1 MRKGILCVTL
11 LLLLYSCAKRSTP
24 EGGEKDEIPPKVL
37 SSKPENSSINFD
49 EKKIRITFDEYIKL
63 EKLNSQ
69 LVVSPPIDKSNYSIF
84 PQGGAS
90 KHIDIEI
97 NEPLSDSTTFV
108 FNFGE
113 SIKDNN
119 EGNLLPFYKYVF
131 STGSYVDSLELK
143 GNIYDSYE
151 RKQEGYITAMLYPKN
166 ESFNDSTIYKEK
178 PLYISSTLDS
188 TFFNFSNLK
197 KGEYVLLALKDYNNN
212 LLFDPLSDKVAF
224 IDSTIIIPTESE
236 FDLKLFKEIPEYKV
250 FKPYQEFSNRVSFGY
265 RGNIDSLKINLLNE
279 NIESIIT
286 KEEDTDTLNYWFRSF
301 NYDTLRFEVK
311 NKLDFDEFKLAK
323 REYENDTL
331 IISKYSDK
339 FELGDQFSLKT
350 TIPIIDLD
358 NSKITI
364 INKDSTVIPFT
375 TEFNN
380 HKIDFDFEILP
391 SDRYSIEIM
400 PNAIIDFFEN
410 TNDTL
415 NYNFTTKKRSD
426 YGNLYLNL
434 SGINFDKLIVELLN
448 LKGEIIRS
456 NFLTSNS
463 DPCTFENILP
473 GDYTIRVINDLN
485 KNNLWDTGDFLKK
498 IKPEPT
504 YHYNDTIKVR
514 ANWVIRERL

>member
-224 IDSTIIIPTESE
+224 IDSMIIIPTESE
-236 FDLKLFKEIPEYKV
+236 FL
-250 FKPYQEFSNRVSFGY
+250 
-265 RGNIDSLKINLLNE
+265 
-279 NIESIIT
+279 
-286 KEEDTDTLNYWFRSF
+286 
-301 NYDTLRFEVK
+301 
-311 NKLDFDEFKLAK
+311 
-323 REYENDTL
+323 
-331 IISKYSDK
+331 
-339 FELGDQFSLKT
+339 
-350 TIPIIDLD
+350 
-358 NSKITI
+358 
-364 INKDSTVIPFT
+364 
-375 TEFNN
+375 
-380 HKIDFDFEILP
+380 
-391 SDRYSIEIM
+391 
-400 PNAIIDFFEN
+400 
-410 TNDTL
+410 
-415 NYNFTTKKRSD
+415 
-426 YGNLYLNL
+426 
-434 SGINFDKLIVELLN
+434 
-448 LKGEIIRS
+448 
-456 NFLTSNS
+456 
-463 DPCTFENILP
+463 
-473 GDYTIRVINDLN
+473 
-485 KNNLWDTGDFLKK
+485 
-498 IKPEPT
+498 
-504 YHYNDTIKVR
+504 
-514 ANWVIRERL
+514 